1 MSSLPPHNA
10 ANKDD
15 SQLPQKAQRFQFI
28 VCKVMQREAYF
39 CAARS
44 KNIVDVVLMEQGLHD
59 QPQRLCS
66 EVRKAL
72 ERTCDI
78 QGRPYDASLLGYG
91 LCSNGIA
98 GLSAKIP
105 IVVPRG
111 HDCVTLLLGSKE
123 KYKEYFDSHRG
134 VYWYSPG
141 WIESGKQ
148 PSQQRYETLLEEYK
162 QKYGEDNAQYLMEV
176 EHKWTKEYNW
186 ATYIDWGLGN
196 CDRYREFTK
205 SAAQFL
211 GWNYDELKG
220 DSGLMQR
227 LVDGRWDDSEFLVV
241 KPGQK
246 IAEDLTSDAIIK
258 AQCELS

>member
-1 MSSLPPHNA
+1 MRL
-10 ANKDD
+10 
-15 SQLPQKAQRFQFI
+15 QFI
-28 VCKVMQREAYF
+28 ACKVMQREVYF

-44 KNIVDVVLMEQGLHD
+44 KNVVDIVLMEQGLHD
-59 QPQRLCS
+59 QPDKLRTQ
-66 EVRKAL
+66 VQKAL
-72 ERTCDI
+72 DNTCDI

-111 HDCVTLLLGSKE
+111 HDCITLLLGSKD

-148 PSQQRYETLLEEYK
+148 PSRERYEKLLKEYK
-162 QKYGEDNAQYLMEV
+162 EKYGEDNARYLMEV
-176 EHKWTKEYNW
+176 EQKWIKEYNW
-186 ATYIDWGLGN
+186 ATYIDWGLAN
-196 CDRYREFTK
+196 SDQYKEYTK
-205 SAAQFL
+205 RCAEFL
-211 GWNYDELKG
+211 GWNYDQLAG
-220 DSGLMQR
+220 DPALMQR
-227 LVDGRWDDSEFLVV
+227 LVDGQWNESEFLVV

-246 IAEDLTSDAIIK
+246 IAEDLTSDGIIGALEK
-258 AQCELS
+258 QCHQA